1 MDERTKKLHRDLSD
15 AVVNLDED
23 LAATAATAV
32 VAENRDAYQA
42 VEGGLAHGMD
52 RAGKLFEE
60 DEYFVPELLLAADA
74 MYVGLGI
81 LRPHIRIEGTGRGKV
96 VIGVVA
102 GDTHDIGKNLV
113 RIILET
119 KGFEVVDLGR
129 DVPPAAFVDKAKEI
143 GADIIALSTLM
154 TTTMPGMAEVIEI
167 LTAQGIRDRFRVMIG
182 GAPISAAFAKRIG
195 ADGYAANA
203 TEAGELAVRLA
214 ADAAAAGQAA

>member
-1 MDERTKKLHRDLSD
+1 MSERKAKLHQDLSD
-15 AVVNLDED
+15 AVVNLDEE

-32 VAENRDAYQA
+32 IAEHFDAYQA

-52 RAGKLFEE
+52 RAGRLFEE

-74 MYVGLGI
+74 MYVGLDI
-81 LRPHIRIEGTGRGKV
+81 LKPHITVEDAGRGKV

-119 KGFEVVDLGR
+119 KGFEVLDLGR
-129 DVPPAAFVDKAKEI
+129 DVLPATFVDKAREI

-154 TTTMPGMAEVIEI
+154 TTTMPGMAEVIEL
-167 LTAQGIRDRFRVMIG
+167 LTAQGLRDRIRVMVG
-182 GAPISAAFAKRIG
+182 GAPVSAAFAKRIG

-203 TEAGELAVRLA
+203 TEAGELAVRLVA
-214 ADAAAAGQAA
+214 TTRAGQAA